1 MTKKQMQKTITKSI
15 KKHCKKYCESI
26 RGMFLKIRKLKK
38 EIMLT
43 LEKNMLDVDR
53 ERKKEYKK
61 NYYYKRKKLLNRLI
75 NCVELY

>member
-15 KKHCKKYCESI
+15 KKHCKKYRESI

>member
-1 MTKKQMQKTITKSI
+1 
-15 KKHCKKYCESI
+15 
-26 RGMFLKIRKLKK
+26 
-38 EIMLT
+38 MLT

-53 ERKKEYKK
+53 ESKKEYKK